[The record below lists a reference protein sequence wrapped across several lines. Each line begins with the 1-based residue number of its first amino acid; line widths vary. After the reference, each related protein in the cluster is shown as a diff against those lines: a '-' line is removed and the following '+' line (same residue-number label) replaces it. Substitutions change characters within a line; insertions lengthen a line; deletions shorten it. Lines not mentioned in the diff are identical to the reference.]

1 MILEKTVTSDV
12 QNSVNVLS
20 DDASVI
26 VVERD
31 LDVSSFRLEQNMVK
45 ILIAKESLPSLTVCL
60 HWY

>member
-1 MILEKTVTSDV
+1 VILEKTVTSDV